1 MIKQKIILGTVQ
13 FGLDYGVNNTNGKPG
28 REQVYE
34 ILLTA
39 RNSGIECLDTA
50 EVYGN
55 AHQIIGDFHKRNPLI
70 RFEVISKLPRKLDG
84 NLGEKIES
92 YLEELNIQY
101 LKALL
106 FHSFETYKEH
116 KDVLGLLN
124 DFKQQGKVKRI
135 GVSIY
140 TNSQFEEVIQDSSI
154 DVIQLPF
161 NMLDNLS
168 LKGNLLQR
176 AKNLG
181 KTIHTRS
188 AFLQGLFFKS
198 INDPN
203 KIVQSLAP
211 ALKKIQE
218 ISHYY
223 NIPVR
228 QMALNY
234 CLAQENIDQ
243 VLIGVDNLNQ
253 LNQNLQDATLVMPPD
268 LVEELNRLRVTDT
281 DLLNPALWN

>member
-1 MIKQKIILGTVQ
+1 
-13 FGLDYGVNNTNGKPG
+13 
-28 REQVYE
+28 
-34 ILLTA
+34 
-39 RNSGIECLDTA
+39 
-50 EVYGN
+50 
-55 AHQIIGDFHKRNPLI
+55 
-70 RFEVISKLPRKLDG
+70 
-84 NLGEKIES
+84 
-92 YLEELNIQY
+92 
-101 LKALL
+101 
-106 FHSFETYKEH
+106 
-116 KDVLGLLN
+116 
-124 DFKQQGKVKRI
+124 
-135 GVSIY
+135 
-140 TNSQFEEVIQDSSI
+140 NSQFEEVIQDSSI

-253 LNQNLQDATLVMPPD
+253 LSQNLQDATLVMPPD

-281 DLLNPALWN
+281 DL